1 MKHEEAATGSDYL
14 GIRIPLEMKR
24 KLEQEAR
31 ERNITLSDLV
41 KEKIIIASASTAT
54 IFLNFGGAKMPV
66 AELERGVV
74 TIEKTTVST

>member
-14 GIRIPLEMKR
+14 GIRIPPEMKV

-41 KEKIIIASASTAT
+41 KEKITIASASTAT
-54 IFLNFGGAKMPV
+54 IFLNFGGVKVPV
-66 AELERGVV
+66 AELEKGVV
-74 TIEKTTVST
+74 TIENTTASS